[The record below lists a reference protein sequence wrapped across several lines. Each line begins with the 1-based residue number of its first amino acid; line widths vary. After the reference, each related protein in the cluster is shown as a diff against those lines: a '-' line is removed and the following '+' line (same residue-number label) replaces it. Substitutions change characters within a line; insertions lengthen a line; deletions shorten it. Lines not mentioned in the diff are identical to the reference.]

1 MIFFILYWQYF
12 KVQTIVKG
20 AGPTV
25 LLKRQY
31 IFLLSWICK
40 HFPSLKLAFFSVT
53 ITLIVFVG
61 LARRKKTVLAYRP
74 VFPFFQWPITRASL
88 ATATAYL
95 SVSFL
100 GSGRVDKFSLKIS
113 VIHISMVS
121 FNYWFSLKFFDN
133 E

>member
-1 MIFFILYWQYF
+1 M
-12 KVQTIVKG
+12 
-20 AGPTV
+20 
-25 LLKRQY
+25 
-31 IFLLSWICK
+31 
-40 HFPSLKLAFFSVT
+40 T

-74 VFPFFQWPITRASL
+74 VFPFFQWPITCASL

-121 FNYWFSLKFFDN
+121 FN
-133 E
+133 